1 MATVRLSDVI
11 IPEVYNSYSAV
22 DDIEKTAFF
31 QSGVVAQNDM
41 LNQVANSG
49 GHSVE
54 LPFWKDLDANQ
65 EPNLSSDNPEDKATP
80 NKISTGRQS
89 ARVAYLNQW
98 YSAADLAGE
107 LAGSSP
113 NERIRARFATYW
125 QRQWQR
131 RAIATT
137 NGVLAGNVANDD
149 SDMVHDISV
158 DDAANITS
166 GQLFK
171 RDAFTGSAFT
181 LGDMVDGLGAIAV
194 HSMVYKRMVDN
205 DDVEFVKDSTGTMRI
220 PIFMGKR
227 VIVDDSMPV
236 VPVTT
241 GTGFKYTSVLFGEGA
256 IGYGEGSP
264 TVPMEVQRQGLEG
277 NGGGVEYIGERKTW
291 IVHPLGFKIAS
302 DPASISG
309 FTNAELAAAGT
320 FERVVERKNVPM
332 AFLITN
338 G

>member
-31 QSGVVAQNDM
+31 QSGVVTQDAM

-49 GHSVE
+49 GHTVE

-65 EPNLSSDNPEDKATP
+65 EPNLSSDNPAEKATP
-80 NKISTGRQS
+80 NKIGTGRQS
-89 ARVAYLNQW
+89 ARVAYMNQW

-113 NERIRARFATYW
+113 NERIRARFSAYW

-131 RAIATT
+131 RAIATA
-137 NGVLAGNVANDD
+137 NGVLAGNVASNDG
-149 SDMVHDISV
+149 DMVHDISV
-158 DDAANITS
+158 DDGANITS

-171 RDAFTGSAFT
+171 RDAFTGAAFT

-205 DDVEFVKDSTGTMRI
+205 DDIDFVKDSTGTMQI
-220 PIFMGKR
+220 PTFMGKR
-227 VIVDDSMPV
+227 VIVDDGMPV
-236 VPVTT
+236 VPVGT
-241 GTGFKYTSVLFGEGA
+241 GTGFKYTSVLFGAGA
-256 IGYGEGSP
+256 FGYGEGSP
-264 TVPMEVQRQGLEG
+264 TVPMEVERQGLEA

-291 IVHPLGFKIAS
+291 IIHPLGFKVAS
-302 DPASISG
+302 DPSNIAG
-309 FTNAELAAAGT
+309 HTNTELADAGT
-320 FERVVERKNVPM
+320 FERVVERKNIPM
-332 AFLITN
+332 AFLISN